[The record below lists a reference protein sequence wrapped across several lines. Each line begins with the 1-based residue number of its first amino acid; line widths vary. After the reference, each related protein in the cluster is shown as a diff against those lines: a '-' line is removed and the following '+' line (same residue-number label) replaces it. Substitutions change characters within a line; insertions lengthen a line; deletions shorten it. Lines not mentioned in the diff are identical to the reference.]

1 MKIKIK
7 LDEGATMPTRAHE
20 TDVGYDVRAIKIDE
34 EDQTDYLTKI
44 ELRPTLLDRILKRIC
59 VRATWFGTLFPRY
72 IVCHTGIHIKPED
85 GYYVELLPNSR
96 WGKRGVICYSPGQ
109 IDPGYTGEVMAIYKP
124 LPWWLGGS
132 KINVGDVVGQ
142 FIVRHKIDAEFE
154 VTDKLDETDR
164 GDGGFGSTA
173 CLTQNA

>member
-7 LDEGATMPTRAHE
+7 LDDGATIPTRAHA
-20 TDVGYDVRAIKIDE
+20 TDVGYDVRAISVE
-34 EDQTDYLTKI
+34 ECEPESNAKYWG
-44 ELRPTLLDRILKRIC
+44 R
-59 VRATWFGTLFPRY
+59 WFYKY

-109 IDPGYTGEVMAIYKP
+109 IDPGYTGEIMAIYKP

-142 FIVRHKIDAEFE
+142 LIIRPKLDADFIE
-154 VTDKLDETDR
+154 VDKLDETDR

-173 CLTQNA
+173 CLAQNA